1 MLFTHTL
8 CTHTA
13 STFWWSI
20 LVQLISFSYQLVF
33 RITTNVAIWNIVLRL
48 CLSSGYTHTHSQEAT
63 LQFKINSISNLYHF
77 FIFIFAWFWC
87 ATTAHF
93 AENEKE
99 NATKGW
105 RKEWE
110 REYWLAV
117 RDWIVT
123 CHLPLAKRWGQIFG
137 FHKLN
142 SFEEFSFDLCGM
154 VRCGVVWCGMA
165 YGFDFC
171 QGYYPIL
178 WICMHSIEIF
188 YCLSDGWK
196 VLPRVAPVC
205 IEFDFFANP
214 QSHHH
219 KISVHIAWCRLIN
232 YSLLLIEIMQKKYLF
247 RWVLVSS

>member
-1 MLFTHTL
+1 MLPFETLSWDSVSRVVTHT
-8 CTHTA
+8 
-13 STFWWSI
+13 
-20 LVQLISFSYQLVF
+20 Q
-33 RITTNVAIWNIVLRL
+33 
-48 CLSSGYTHTHSQEAT
+48 SQEAT

-154 VRCGVVWCGMA
+154 VRCGVVWRMGLIFVRLLSNPMNMYA
-165 YGFDFC
+165 FDWN
-171 QGYYPIL
+171 IL
-178 WICMHSIEIF
+178 LFERWLKSFAKGRPRLHWI
-188 YCLSDGWK
+188 
-196 VLPRVAPVC
+196 R
-205 IEFDFFANP
+205 
-214 QSHHH
+214 
-219 KISVHIAWCRLIN
+219 
-232 YSLLLIEIMQKKYLF
+232 LF
-247 RWVLVSS
+247 RQSPISSSQNIRTHCVMPSH